1 MVEQRR
7 PGDEPRGGGPDDKAG
22 APRKRAARNRPV
34 GPDLK
39 PAKETSAVAGAF
51 PDVQGEPTKMIQSV
65 QRALRIMEYVGRHS
79 GGVSAPRIAFECGLN
94 RATAYN
100 LLRTLVYE
108 NYLRRD
114 ANGKYS
120 LGLEVSDRYSELTR
134 AMAGPST
141 CGEFMRRMS
150 AETGY
155 STFVA
160 RFVEGRPAVTDV
172 IEGSRSPHVEELIVG
187 FDDGAHATA
196 LGKALLATLQPHD
209 RARFLKSAG
218 MRPFTHR
225 TLTEPDA
232 FEYDLAVYGESG
244 VYAELGQFKEGVGC
258 AGVVVREGEV
268 PGERIVFAV
277 ALPLEEI
284 RSSWGLLTERLRNA
298 AIELEP
304 LL

>member
-1 MVEQRR
+1 MR
-7 PGDEPRGGGPDDKAG
+7 PDHKSAKAPAAG
-22 APRKRAARNRPV
+22 ALPMAQ
-34 GPDLK
+34 
-39 PAKETSAVAGAF
+39 S
-51 PDVQGEPTKMIQSV
+51 EPTKMIQSV
-65 QRALRIMEYVGRHS
+65 QRALRIMELVGNHP
-79 GGVSAPRIAFECGLN
+79 GGVTAPRIAFECGLN

-114 ANGKYS
+114 ENGKYT

-134 AMAGPST
+134 AMAGPRT
-141 CGEFMRRMS
+141 CAEFMRRMS

-160 RFVEGRPAVTDV
+160 RFVEGRPAVTEV
-172 IEGSRSPHVEELIVG
+172 IEGNRSPHVEDLIVG

-209 RARFLKSAG
+209 RARFLKAAG
-218 MRPFTHR
+218 MRQFTRR

-244 VYAELGQFKEGVGC
+244 VYAELGQFKEDVGC
-258 AGVVVREGEV
+258 AGVIVREGAT
-268 PGERIVFAV
+268 PADRIVFAV
-277 ALPLEEI
+277 ALPLNEI
-284 RSSWGLLTERLRNA
+284 RESWPVLTGRLREA
-298 AIELEP
+298 AAELQP

>member
-7 PGDEPRGGGPDDKAG
+7 PGDEPQGGVPNYKG
-22 APRKRAARNRPV
+22 APRQRDIRNRPAP
-34 GPDLK
+34 PDRK
-39 PAKETSAVAGAF
+39 PAKGASVASAFAGA
-51 PDVQGEPTKMIQSV
+51 QGEPTKMIQSV
-65 QRALRIMEYVGRHS
+65 QRALRIMELVGNHPA
-79 GGVSAPRIAFECGLN
+79 GITAPRIAFECGLN

-108 NYLRRD
+108 RYLRRD
-114 ANGKYS
+114 ENGRYT

-134 AMAGPST
+134 AIAGPST

-150 AETGY
+150 TETGY
-155 STFVA
+155 STFIA

-172 IEGSRSPHVEELIVG
+172 IEGQRSPHVEELIVG

-218 MRPFTHR
+218 MRPFTRR
-225 TLTEPDA
+225 TLVEPDA
-232 FEYDLAVYGESG
+232 LEYDLAVYGESG
-244 VYAELGQFKEGVGC
+244 VYAEMGQFREGVGC
-258 AGVVVREGEV
+258 AGVVVRIGDT
-268 PGERIVFAV
+268 PSERIVFAV

-284 RSSWGLLTERLRNA
+284 RTSWPELTQRLRVA
-298 AIELEP
+298 AAELEP

>member
-7 PGDEPRGGGPDDKAG
+7 PGDEPHSGVPNYNGV
-22 APRKRAARNRPV
+22 PRQQATKNRPAP
-34 GPDLK
+34 PDHK
-39 PAKETSAVAGAF
+39 PGKGASAASAF
-51 PDVQGEPTKMIQSV
+51 PSAQSEPTKMIQSV
-65 QRALRIMEYVGRHS
+65 QRALRIMELVGRHAD
-79 GGVSAPRIAFECGLN
+79 GVTAPRIAFECGLN

-108 NYLRRD
+108 HYLRRD
-114 ANGKYS
+114 ENGRYT

-134 AMAGPST
+134 AIAGPST

-150 AETGY
+150 TETGY
-155 STFVA
+155 STFIA

-172 IEGSRSPHVEELIVG
+172 IEGHRSPHVEELIVG

-218 MRPFTHR
+218 MRPFTRR
-225 TLTEPDA
+225 TLIEPDA
-232 FEYDLAVYGESG
+232 LEYDLAVYGESG
-244 VYAELGQFKEGVGC
+244 VYAEMGQFRDGVGC
-258 AGVVVREGEV
+258 AGVIVREGDS
-268 PGERIVFAV
+268 PNERIVFAV

-284 RSSWGLLTERLRNA
+284 HTSWPALTGRLRDA
-298 AIELEP
+298 AVELEP

>member
-1 MVEQRR
+1 
-7 PGDEPRGGGPDDKAG
+7 
-22 APRKRAARNRPV
+22 
-34 GPDLK
+34 
-39 PAKETSAVAGAF
+39 
-51 PDVQGEPTKMIQSV
+51 MIQSV
-65 QRALRIMEYVGRHS
+65 QRALRIMELVGRHAD
-79 GGVSAPRIAFECGLN
+79 GVSAPRIAFECGLN

-108 NYLRRD
+108 RYLRRD
-114 ANGKYS
+114 ESGRYS

-141 CGEFMRRMS
+141 CGEYMRRMS
-150 AETGY
+150 GETGY

-172 IEGSRSPHVEELIVG
+172 IEGNRSPHVEDLIVG

-196 LGKALLATLQPHD
+196 LGKALLATLQPMD
-209 RARFLKSAG
+209 RARFLRSAG
-218 MRPFTHR
+218 MRRFTGH

-244 VYAELGQFKEGVGC
+244 VYAEIGQFKDGVAC
-258 AGVVVREGEV
+258 AGVVIREGDA
-268 PGERIVFAV
+268 PDERIVFAV
-277 ALPLEEI
+277 AMPLDDI
-284 RSSWGLLTERLRNA
+284 RSTWPILTERLRA
-298 AIELEP
+298 AAAELQP

>member
-1 MVEQRR
+1 VR
-7 PGDEPRGGGPDDKAG
+7 PEHKSAKAPAAG
-22 APRKRAARNRPV
+22 ALPAAQ
-34 GPDLK
+34 
-39 PAKETSAVAGAF
+39 S
-51 PDVQGEPTKMIQSV
+51 EPTKMIQSV

-114 ANGKYS
+114 EHGKYT

-134 AMAGPST
+134 AMAGPRT
-141 CGEFMRRMS
+141 CAEFMRRMS

-160 RFVEGRPAVTDV
+160 RFVEGRPAVTEV
-172 IEGSRSPHVEELIVG
+172 IEGNRSPHVEDLIVG

-209 RARFLKSAG
+209 RARFLKAAG
-218 MRPFTHR
+218 MRPFTRR

-244 VYAELGQFKEGVGC
+244 VYAELGQFKEDVGC
-258 AGVVVREGEV
+258 AGVIVREGV
-268 PGERIVFAV
+268 TPADRIVFAV
-277 ALPLEEI
+277 ALPLNEI
-284 RSSWGLLTERLRNA
+284 RESWPILTSRLREA
-298 AIELEP
+298 AAELQP

>member
-1 MVEQRR
+1 MARR
-7 PGDEPRGGGPDDKAG
+7 PADHKPGKGASAAAGPFPG
-22 APRKRAARNRPV
+22 AR
-34 GPDLK
+34 
-39 PAKETSAVAGAF
+39 
-51 PDVQGEPTKMIQSV
+51 GEPTKMIQSV
-65 QRALRIMEYVGRHS
+65 QRALRIMEYVGRHT

-114 ANGKYS
+114 EHGKYT

-155 STFVA
+155 STFLA
-160 RFVEGRPAVTDV
+160 RFVEDRPAVTRV
-172 IEGSRSPHVEELIVG
+172 YEGAKSPHVEDLIVG

-209 RARFLKSAG
+209 RARYLKSMG
-218 MRPFTHR
+218 MRPFTRR

-232 FEYDLAVYGESG
+232 LEYDLAVYEESG
-244 VYAELGQFKEGVGC
+244 VYAEMGQFREGVGC
-258 AGVVVREGEV
+258 AGVVVREGGT
-268 PGERIVFAV
+268 PAERIVFAV
-277 ALPLEEI
+277 ALPLDDI
-284 RSSWGLLTERLRNA
+284 RSSWTQISQRLRDA

-304 LL
+304 LV